1 MGGRARFQNA
11 KSFDM
16 ANETN
21 PLMVVGGRQ
30 SVRSISKLKGLM
42 ILDQIKKEQE
52 QRQSE
57 KQAKVFVLYG
67 FLKIFES
74 L

>member
-57 KQAKVFVLYG
+57 KQAKVFIFIF
-67 FLKIFES
+67 FLEFFES
-74 L
+74 